1 MEFRREKFKE
11 IPVVP
16 SIRCRLVPCLAG
28 VLTAGLVAMFS
39 VSAGAEDARNAAK
52 TGNLVPGPE
61 LVRSL
66 EASVK
71 FMQSA
76 TRSASEFNQKA
87 KALENEAYAFA
98 ILVQA
103 GRDTEEMAR
112 KAGPLTET
120 ALALAAAAKKKNYND
135 AKNHVAALADFK
147 KVESDGTTVEV
158 NFGKSVP
165 LRNLMEVVRD
175 TDQELKKATRLTAAS
190 WNQRGKAEEITNYAN
205 RMTALSLAMLHH
217 TPETDPDAKK
227 GQTAKV
233 WRDTSQ
239 ETMDACLEL
248 AKAARSKNA
257 NEFKKAYTAMDKA
270 CTRCH
275 DVYRVEED

>member
-1 MEFRREKFKE
+1 MER
-11 IPVVP
+11 
-16 SIRCRLVPCLAG
+16 SIRSRLGAILAWG
-28 VLTAGLVAMFS
+28 LAAGLLVCLSMHAPVAD
-39 VSAGAEDARNAAK
+39 AEDASTANK
-52 TGNLVPGPE
+52 TGNLLPGPE
-61 LVRSL
+61 LVRAL
-66 EASVK
+66 EVSVK

-87 KALENEAYAFA
+87 KALENEAYTFA

-135 AKNHVAALADFK
+135 AKNLVASLADFK
-147 KVESDGTTVEV
+147 KVESDMTAAEV
-158 NFGKSVP
+158 NLGKTVP
-165 LRNLMEVVRD
+165 IKNLMEVVRD
-175 TDQELKKATRLTAAS
+175 VDQELKKATRLTAAS
-190 WNQRGKAEEITNYAN
+190 WQQRGKAEEITNYAN
-205 RMTALSLAMLHH
+205 RMTALTLAMLHH

-227 GQTAKV
+227 GQTSKI
-233 WRDTSQ
+233 WRETSQ
-239 ETMDACLEL
+239 ETQNACLEL
-248 AKAARSKNA
+248 AKAARTKNVT
-257 NEFKKAYTAMDKA
+257 EFKKAYTAMDKA